1 MPIYKKINK
10 NFFKSWS
17 PAMAYILGFMFADG
31 NVVET
36 KRGTYFFAIYTSDE
50 DLLVKIKNV
59 LSSSHKITYKK
70 GNISGCYRLQVGSK
84 EMFLDLVELGMTPNK
99 AKRMLFPDIPK
110 KFISHFVR
118 GYFDGDGNVWVGL
131 INKDRIKPTRVIQVS
146 FTSASNVFLSRLL
159 FLLRTEGLVGGSLSK
174 KETFSRLIFSTKDA
188 LKLAKIMYNA
198 PCELF
203 LERKKLVF
211 ENFINTQV

>member
-10 NFFKSWS
+10 NFFKSWP

-31 NVVET
+31 NIVET
-36 KRGTYFFAIYTSDE
+36 KRKTHFFAIYTSDE

-59 LSSSHKITYKK
+59 LSSDHKITYKK
-70 GNISGCYRLQVGSK
+70 GKVSGCYRLQVGSK
-84 EMFLDLVELGMTPNK
+84 EMFLDLVALGMTSNK
-99 AKRMLFPDIPK
+99 AKRMRFPSVPEN
-110 KFISHFVR
+110 FVSHFAR

-131 INKDRIKPTRVIQVS
+131 INKKRSKPTRVIQVS
-146 FTSASNVFLSRLL
+146 FTSASNIFVSYLL
-159 FLLRTEGLVGGSLSK
+159 LLLKKQGLVGGSLSK
-174 KETFSRLIFSTKDA
+174 KETFSRLTFGTNDA
-188 LKLAKIMYNA
+188 LKLSKIMYNA

-203 LERKKLVF
+203 LKRKKLVF